1 MNDLAPRRL
10 PAPATTQV
18 RDPSGGFLLAL
29 ALLAVAGWVDALGY
43 VQWHGLFVSFMSG
56 NTTIFGAASVAHD
69 ATAAI
74 EAGRAV
80 LIFVVGVIIG
90 ELLRAATG
98 RWNRS
103 VVLIAETLLLG
114 LAYAAAVKHWGEAAT
129 ATITGLAMGVQT
141 AAVHKAAGLAVSLTY
156 VTGTLVNIGR
166 SIVTAWLGEAPWRD
180 ALTFVGLWCALVFG
194 SAGGAIVA
202 AISTS
207 MALLVATS
215 LLAALSSVAIV
226 TAWMNTTTIAGNT
239 SDRP

>member
-1 MNDLAPRRL
+1 M
-10 PAPATTQV
+10 
-18 RDPSGGFLLAL
+18 PSSSASSHGPPGGFVLAL

-56 NTTIFGAASVAHD
+56 NTTIFGASSVAHD
-69 ATAAI
+69 AATAI

-90 ELLRAATG
+90 EVLRAATG

-103 VVLIAETLLLG
+103 VVLTAETLLMG
-114 LAYAAAVKHWGEAAT
+114 LAYAAAAKHWGEAAT

-166 SIVTAWLGEAPWRD
+166 SIVKAWLGEAPWRD
-180 ALTFVGLWCALVFG
+180 ALIFVGLWCALVLG
-194 SAGGAIVA
+194 SACGAMVA
-202 AISTS
+202 AISTPK
-207 MALLVATS
+207 ALLAAAS
-215 LLAALSSVAIV
+215 LLAALSSTVLA
-226 TAWMNTTTIAGNT
+226 TTWMKSTTISGNS
-239 SDRP
+239 SDRS